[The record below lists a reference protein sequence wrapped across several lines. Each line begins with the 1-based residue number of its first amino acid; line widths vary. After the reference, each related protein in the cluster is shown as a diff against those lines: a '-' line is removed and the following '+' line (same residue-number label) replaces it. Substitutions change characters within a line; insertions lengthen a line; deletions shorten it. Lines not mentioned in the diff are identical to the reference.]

1 MGEGLLITG
10 VSGVFA
16 GAKPNSGDF
25 SLISSGYLVEG
36 GKRCRAV
43 NQITIAGNFFDMLK
57 QVKAMGNDEY
67 WMIAPNGN
75 VRTPSVYVAAL
86 AISGKE

>member
-1 MGEGLLITG
+1 MGDGLLITS

-36 GKRCRAV
+36 GRILRAV

-57 QVKAMGNDEY
+57 QVNAIGNDEY
-67 WMIAPNGN
+67 WMIAANGN
-75 VRTPSVYVAAL
+75 VRTPSLYVASL